1 MVDAALL
8 NRLLLNLAG
17 YRQDLKSADGVT
29 LEAFK
34 TDIRTQR
41 FIERT
46 LHIAIECC
54 MDICH
59 HIISDQQWREPASYA
74 DAFTVLA
81 EQSVLTVGNAE
92 KYRLMAQFRNKL
104 VHSYE
109 KIEPEQVLVIA
120 KTRADD
126 FMEFAGAIRTWIDS
140 GVSGE

>member
-17 YRQDLKSADGVT
+17 YRQDLKSVDGVS

-34 TDIRTQR
+34 TDIKTQR

-74 DAFTVLA
+74 DAFNVLA
-81 EQSVLTVGNAE
+81 EQGVLTVGNAE

-109 KIEPEQVLVIA
+109 KIDPEQVLIIA
-120 KTRADD
+120 KTRADN
-126 FMEFAGAIRTWIDS
+126 FTEFAGAIRSWLDL
-140 GVSGE
+140 GVSGK